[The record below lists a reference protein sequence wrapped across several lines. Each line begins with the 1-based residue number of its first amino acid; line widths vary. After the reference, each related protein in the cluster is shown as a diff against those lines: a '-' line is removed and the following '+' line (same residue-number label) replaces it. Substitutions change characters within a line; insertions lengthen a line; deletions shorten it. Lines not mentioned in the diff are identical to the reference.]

1 MKKQHRNELKDAQS
15 QMSQKDSA
23 SAEVFTV
30 NKNKQADR
38 ANEAAK
44 NDYLEANTINLPN
57 QSELNADNIISKTIE
72 LDTNVAEGGKEISN
86 IISEDANLQTQ
97 ISDQSNDD
105 SDQKKQH
112 DSVKRFIKQVPD
124 FYSLQA
130 QELHDC
136 ANDECHSLAVETIKN
151 VKRNES
157 AGWVLIALAAH
168 SVWVKTTPLS
178 GGAYK
183 TAAPDQG
190 RMNALE
196 KLAADCLEK
205 GAKVSVSTLY
215 DYVRRIQVLVEDPL
229 ATLDG
234 QKEEL
239 IAQERTNLVN
249 NLFLVPS
256 SFARAASHTTKPVE
270 ALEIAI
276 QKLDE
281 ACKEKEEKN
290 KEDKSEDNSD
300 KVTIAK
306 YKESISHL
314 KKDAVD
320 SKGADDSEGEDTP
333 QQIILNSPYDTAS
346 SCQKYSIKEDFGF
359 EKSNVVERSSTSV
372 SVDELFYSQING
384 AARHANISFDQAREV
399 CIFYAQ
405 AQLSIFK
412 NIGVKNNDEFK

>member
-1 MKKQHRNELKDAQS
+1 MKKQHTQELKQTQS
-15 QMSQKDSA
+15 QLSQKDSA

-30 NKNKQADR
+30 NENKQADR
-38 ANEAAK
+38 NIEAAK
-44 NDYLEANTINLPN
+44 NDSLEANTINLPN

-72 LDTNVAEGGKEISN
+72 LDTNVAESGEEISN
-86 IISEDANLQTQ
+86 IISEDSNLQTQ
-97 ISDQSNDD
+97 ISDQSNAD
-105 SDQKKQH
+105 SDRKKLQ
-112 DSVKRFIKQVPD
+112 DPVKRFIKQVPD

-136 ANDECHSLAVETIKN
+136 AEDECHDLAVETIKN

-168 SVWVKTTPLS
+168 SVWVKTTPLP

-256 SFARAASHTTKPVE
+256 SFARAASHTTKPAE
-270 ALEIAI
+270 ALEIAL
-276 QKLDE
+276 QKLE
-281 ACKEKEEKN
+281 NSCKEKEEK
-290 KEDKSEDNSD
+290 KEEKNEDDTSKGDKSN
-300 KVTIAK
+300 KITTAQ

-314 KKDAVD
+314 KKDIVD
-320 SKGADDSEGEDTP
+320 AKGAADSEGEDSP
-333 QQIILNSPYDTAS
+333 QPVDLDAPYNAS
-346 SCQKYSIKEDFGF
+346 SCQEYLIEEDFRF
-359 EKSNVVERSSTSV
+359 EKSSVTERSSTSV
-372 SVDELFYSQING
+372 SVDEFFYSQING
-384 AARHANISFDQAREV
+384 AARCANISFDQALQV
-399 CIFYAQ
+399 CTFYAQ

-412 NIGVKNNDEFK
+412 NIGVKK